1 MIFAVDLGTSNTTVY
16 VKGVGVVLSEPT
28 MAVVQCGKKME
39 IRLTGNAAKKMIG
52 KTTGNS
58 VLYSPVE
65 DGIVVKPDVASLML
79 KDYFGRIVNGSMIKH
94 RIRAVV
100 SVNCGASLAER
111 KVLENVFR
119 GAGVNDV
126 VIVDS
131 PLALKQVVPE
141 NNAFFVDIGG
151 GTTEISAVSKIGI
164 IHAYSL
170 NIGGNTIDD
179 AIINLLSER
188 FMLKIG
194 KVTAE
199 KIKHSIGSL
208 YENDISTVTVSGRNV
223 ISGAPV
229 SIELNAADVRPLIK
243 SYIDKILEVVAAVIN
258 LVPPEMAG
266 DMASKGIYIAG
277 GCSHL
282 AGLSEYVAS
291 ALKLNVE
298 VMDSNSLITGLS
310 LLAADRTRLN
320 EALNMENL

>member
-1 MIFAVDLGTSNTTVY
+1 MIIAVDLGTSNTTIY

-28 MAVVQCGKKME
+28 MAVVHCGKKTE
-39 IRLTGNAAKKMIG
+39 IRFTGNSAKKMIG
-52 KTTGNS
+52 KTTGSS

-79 KDYFGRIVNGSMIKH
+79 KDYFSRIVDGSIIKH

-111 KVLENVFR
+111 KMLENVFLN
-119 GAGVNDV
+119 AGVSDV

-151 GTTEISAVSKIGI
+151 GTTEVSAVSKIGI

-179 AIINLLSER
+179 AIVNLLSER

-199 KIKHSIGSL
+199 KIKLSIGSL
-208 YENDISTVTVSGRNV
+208 YENDISTVTVSGRN
-223 ISGAPV
+223 IINGAPI
-229 SIELNAADVRPLIK
+229 SIELNASDIRPLIK
-243 SYIDKILEVVAAVIN
+243 SHIDKILEVVAAVIN

-266 DMASKGIYIAG
+266 DMAGKGIYLAG
-277 GCSHL
+277 GCSKL
-282 AGLSEYVAS
+282 AGLSEYVS
-291 ALKLNVE
+291 GALKLNVE
-298 VMDSNSLITGLS
+298 ILEQNSLINGLS
-310 LLAADRTRLN
+310 FLASDRNRLN